1 MSSSSSKV
9 KLAGIHEADLQ
20 ALVIDLREMHKP
32 SYPLLGLLAGS
43 ANGEVRPKR
52 KNPKTGKWYSPS
64 GQKLR
69 RMGLIAGWPDLQLPV
84 PGKGTYSGYCGLF
97 IEMKLPGES
106 LSPEQKALIPLLRS
120 AGNYVV
126 VCFDAIT
133 AWNLVVDW
141 LELPSRLRL

>member
-52 KNPKTGKWYSPS
+52 KNPKTGKW
-64 GQKLR
+64 
-69 RMGLIAGWPDLQLPV
+69 
-84 PGKGTYSGYCGLF
+84 
-97 IEMKLPGES
+97 
-106 LSPEQKALIPLLRS
+106 
-120 AGNYVV
+120 
-126 VCFDAIT
+126 
-133 AWNLVVDW
+133 
-141 LELPSRLRL
+141 